1 MGLFGLGLPEVAVI
15 AGVAVL
21 LFGPSK
27 IPELGKAL
35 GKTVRGLQ
43 DASQVRLHAF
53 VSTRFNSSHSPD
65 PLRLQ
70 SFPTT
75 IEQEFKEE
83 LDKELAKGPEDE
95 EGSDEV
101 EKSGEE

>member
-1 MGLFGLGLPEVAVI
+1 MLI
-15 AGVAVL
+15 
-21 LFGPSK
+21 S
-27 IPELGKAL
+27 
-35 GKTVRGLQ
+35 R
-43 DASQVRLHAF
+43 
-53 VSTRFNSSHSPD
+53 TRFNSSHSPD